1 MIKNEVREL
10 KFRAWTGKQ
19 MMYQDNQYL
28 ASFIRRFV
36 LQICLEHGSTQ
47 QHESYLP
54 NGGNIDEYLQQ
65 YTGLKDKNE
74 KDGYQ
79 DDLVKMFDRSL
90 FRVVWSNNY
99 AQFQLELIKGEELIK
114 VYNMDM
120 LQYSEIVGNIYEQA
134 LTVRAIMAI
143 PSW

>member
-1 MIKNEVREL
+1 MHRKI

-28 ASFIRRFV
+28 ASFIRRVV

-54 NGGNIDEYLQQ
+54 NGGIIDEYLQQ
-65 YTGLKDKNE
+65 YTGLQDKNG

-79 DDLVKMFDRSL
+79 DDLVKLFDRSL
-90 FRVVWSNNY
+90 FRIVWNATY
-99 AQFQLELIKGEELIK
+99 ARFQLELVKGEELIV

-120 LQYSEIVGNIYEQA
+120 LQFGEIVGNIYEYEKEGKND
-134 LTVRAIMAI
+134 
-143 PSW
+143 